1 MNFKLYLTAF
11 LLLQGLTLGVWAQTP
26 QGVEDENKDVVD
38 LTLDHVKQANSVRP
52 IAGSSRKGDNPVLF
66 LVGNSTMRTGTMGN
80 GSNGQWGWGYFAHEW
95 FDENKITVENHALGG
110 TSSRTFYNNL
120 WPDVIKGVK
129 PGDYVIVE
137 LGHNDAG
144 NFWFDKQRART
155 TIPGIDPDTMLVGF
169 NEHTQK
175 QDTVYSYGE
184 YLRRFIRDT
193 RAKGA
198 TPIIASLTPRNS
210 WANDTTITRKT
221 KNYTLWGRQV
231 AKEMGVS
238 WIDLEG
244 ESARRL
250 EKFGHWK
257 TEYMFYYIDKIHTS
271 KFGAQ
276 NNAYSAALAIKNCL
290 GCGLKDYLKPLD
302 LPQESFVRQ
311 PGKRVVFIVG
321 DSTGKNKDNDDDGMW
336 GWGSQASVAFDT
348 TQCVIVNA
356 AKAGRSTRTFLNE
369 GRWDRVYNSIAPGD
383 IVLIQFGHNDIG
395 PIDQPKYRGVIASA
409 KDTTHVY
416 KLEKDGSYEAVYSFG
431 WYLMKFIGDVREKG
445 GIPVLLS
452 LTPRNIWKDGKIER
466 RNDTYGKWYREVAEA
481 TKVDFIDVH
490 NISADYLDARGEA
503 AAQAY
508 YKGDHTHTS
517 KLGAQM
523 NARSAA
529 QGLRALGYGNLL
541 IDDNKV
547 AKTMKKTE
555 KLLLNKK

>member
-1 MNFKLYLTAF
+1 MKYPHYLSAV
-11 LLLQGLTLGVWAQTP
+11 LLSGVLCFAAQAQAP

-52 IAGSSRKGDNPVLF
+52 VAGSSRRGDNPVLF

-80 GSNGQWGWGYFAHEW
+80 GNNGQWGWGYFAHEW
-95 FDENKITVENHALGG
+95 FDESKITVENHALGG

-120 WPDVIKGVK
+120 WPDVLKGVR
-129 PGDYVIVE
+129 PGDWVIIE

-144 NFWFDKQRART
+144 NFWFDRQRART

-169 NEHTQK
+169 NEHTQC

-184 YLRRFIRDT
+184 YLRKFIRDT
-193 RAKGA
+193 RSKGA

-210 WANDTTITRKT
+210 WANDSTITRKT
-221 KNYTLWGRQV
+221 ANYTRWGREV
-231 AKEMGVS
+231 AREMGVS
-238 WIDLEG
+238 WIDLEN
-244 ESARRL
+244 ESALRL

-257 TEYMFYYIDKIHTS
+257 TDYMFYYIDKIHTS
-271 KFGAQ
+271 RFGAQ
-276 NNAYSAALAIKNCL
+276 NNAYSAALAIKHCL
-290 GCGLKDYLKPLD
+290 GCGLKDYLLPLD
-302 LPQESFVRQ
+302 LPTEKFVRK
-311 PGKRVVFIVG
+311 PGKPVVFITG
-321 DSTGKNKDNDDDGMW
+321 DSTGKNKDRDDDGMW
-336 GWGSQASVAFDT
+336 GWGAQAFVAFDT
-348 TQCVIVNA
+348 TQCTVVNA

-369 GRWDRVYNSIAPGD
+369 GRWDRVYNSVQPGD

-395 PIDQPKYRGVIASA
+395 PIDKPKYRGVIASA

-416 KLEKDGSYEAVYSFG
+416 KLESDGSYEAVYSFG

-452 LTPRNIWKDGKIER
+452 LTPRNIWTDGRIER
-466 RNDTYGKWYREVAEA
+466 RNDTYGKWYREVVEA
-481 TKVDFIDVH
+481 TQVAFVDVH
-490 NISADYLDARGEA
+490 NLSADWLDAVGEA

-523 NARSAA
+523 NARSVAR
-529 QGLRALGYGNLL
+529 GLRDLGYGNLL
-541 IDDNKV
+541 IDD
-547 AKTMKKTE
+547 KTVLKTLRKTE
-555 KLLLNKK
+555 KQLSK